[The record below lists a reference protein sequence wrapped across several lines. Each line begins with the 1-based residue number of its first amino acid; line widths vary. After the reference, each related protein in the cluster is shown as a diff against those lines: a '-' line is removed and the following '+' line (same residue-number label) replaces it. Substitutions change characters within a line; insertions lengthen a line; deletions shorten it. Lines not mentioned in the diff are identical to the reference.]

1 MRRNLDGTRHKHQWN
16 CQDYPQTILPEPARM
31 RLWFRQWWSLR
42 PRRADEYLDHV
53 VVAALNIVDEYVKR
67 MGD

>member
-1 MRRNLDGTRHKHQWN
+1 MRRNQDGTRNKQDLN
-16 CQDYPQTILPEPARM
+16 CQDYPQAMLPEPARF

-42 PRRADEYLDHV
+42 PRRADNYLDSV
-53 VVAALNIVDEYVKR
+53 TVAALKIVDEYVKR